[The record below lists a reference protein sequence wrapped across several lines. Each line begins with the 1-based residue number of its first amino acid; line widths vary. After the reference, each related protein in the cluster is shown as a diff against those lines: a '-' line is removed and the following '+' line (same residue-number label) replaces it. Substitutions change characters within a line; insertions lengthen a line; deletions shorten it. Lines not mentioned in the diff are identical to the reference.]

1 MDDHMANSPAGGHM
15 MAPGDPDSPM
25 NWPLYKKTYTSL
37 VAFLFAFQVTFAAT
51 AYTGGVNDVAKEF
64 NLQPLVEPYKAVVSL
79 SVYLFGV
86 FFAPIYTPHLSER
99 VGRRPIYFIGTL
111 ISALFIIGVGFSQTF
126 ASLVVCRFF
135 AGLFGGPSVVL
146 IEGTFA
152 DIWPAK
158 YTNTYYAFIGLAQY
172 TGAAFGPVILGFI
185 VPVESW
191 RWTQFVTLMVQF
203 AVLLFAIGVPETFPR
218 EIIRRRARRAGIPHK
233 LAPAAS
239 GTTLVSMA
247 EVTFINPIKLIVTDP
262 LVMSITI
269 YLGFAFGVVFQW
281 FIAVPAV
288 LSMTYNYTPQKIGL
302 AFLSAVVG
310 AFLAAT
316 TSILIEQVAL
326 RVFFRNKTPPL
337 EHRLVSA
344 MFGGLF
350 LLASLFWVAN
360 TAAPNFNPLVPITGT
375 GAHVFGN
382 MLVIISLVPYIF
394 DAFPPR
400 GTLSALTIMATFR
413 VAMAGVIPLVI
424 LQFFTNLHGGKWPL
438 MIFGFIQIPLTL
450 LPFALFFFGPKLRAR
465 SRFSSGMKD
474 WQLAGMMGHEM
485 HDGMSGAA

>member
-1 MDDHMANSPAGGHM
+1 MTSPSDGHTM
-15 MAPGDPDSPM
+15 MAPDDPDSPM
-25 NWPLYKKTYTSL
+25 NWSLYTKTYTSL

-51 AYTGGVNDVAKEF
+51 AYTAGVNDVAKEF
-64 NLQPLVEPYKAVVSL
+64 HLQPIMEPYKAVVPL

-99 VGRRPIYFIGTL
+99 FGRRPIYFIATFT
-111 ISALFIIGVGFSQTF
+111 SALFIIGAGFSQTF

-158 YTNTYYAFIGLAQY
+158 YTNTYYAFIGFAQY

-191 RWTQFVTLMVQF
+191 RWTQFVTLMLQL
-203 AVLLFAIGVPETFPR
+203 AVLLVAIGVPETYQR
-218 EIIRRRARRAGIPHK
+218 EIIRRRARRAGTPHN

-239 GTTLVSMA
+239 GTTFASMA
-247 EVTFINPIKLIVTDP
+247 EVTFINPVKLTFTDP

-269 YLGFAFGVVFQW
+269 YVGFAFGVVFQW
-281 FIAVPAV
+281 FILVPAV

-310 AFLAAT
+310 TFLAAV
-316 TSILIEQVAL
+316 TSILIEQFAL

-337 EHRLVSA
+337 EHRLMSA

-350 LLASLFWVAN
+350 LLASLFWIAN

-375 GAHVFGN
+375 GAYVFGN
-382 MLVIISLVPYIF
+382 MLVLISLVPYIF

-413 VAMAGVIPLVI
+413 LAMAGVVPLVI
-424 LQFFTNLHGGKWPL
+424 LQFVTNLHGGKWPL
-438 MIFGFIQIPLTL
+438 MIFGFIQVPFML
-450 LPFALFFFGPKLRAR
+450 LPFALFFLGPKLRAS
-465 SRFSSGMKD
+465 SRFSSGMKE
-474 WQLAGMMGHEM
+474 WQLAGMTAHEM
-485 HDGMSGAA
+485 HNGMGGGA